1 MKMYVFANDSTN
13 KCNNHFYARMREIQI
28 FKCSICAKQ
37 SHTLNKIMSK
47 QAHISPLLMAC

>member
-13 KCNNHFYARMREIQI
+13 KCNNHFYARMRVIQI